1 MAVIR
6 KVQTIPALLARFTSV
21 PIDSLKKS
29 KVAGYARVSTESCFQ
44 NNRCRP

>member
-6 KVQTIPALLARFTSV
+6 KVQTIPASLARFTSV
-21 PIDSLKKS
+21 PIDSLKKR

-44 NNRCRP
+44 NNRNSL